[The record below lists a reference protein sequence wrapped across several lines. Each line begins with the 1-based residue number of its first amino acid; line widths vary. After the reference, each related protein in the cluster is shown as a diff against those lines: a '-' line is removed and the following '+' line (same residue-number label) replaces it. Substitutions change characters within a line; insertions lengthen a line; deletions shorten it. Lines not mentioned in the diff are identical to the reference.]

1 MHKYRMSVLLPLHIS
16 LNPFVLNL
24 LICSSQV
31 QLTTS
36 YLQNTPLIF
45 LLKTKNT
52 KKQYSFEVSSHIQ
65 NLSKHFQCNTYVTML
80 NTPLFLSSPVSASSL
95 CLLSHIMNGHVMVV
109 SGPLSLSPSALSPS
123 VHQAMTWQ
131 SLSLYLPSYLSIYLW
146 CSVWLCPYSSLSLSV
161 ATGLFLSDGH
171 GGVDVSGEAFVLAP
185 LNCNLASLKDS
196 TITSL
201 SPHPL
206 SPILWK

>member
-1 MHKYRMSVLLPLHIS
+1 MRKYRMSVLLPLHIS

-131 SLSLYLPSYLSIYLW
+131 SLSLYLSTYLAICRSIYDAQYG
-146 CSVWLCPYSSLSLSV
+146 SVLILLSL
-161 ATGLFLSDGH
+161 FLW
-171 GGVDVSGEAFVLAP
+171 P
-185 LNCNLASLKDS
+185 LVCFCLTVMVGWMCQERHSCWL
-196 TITSL
+196 
-201 SPHPL
+201 H
-206 SPILWK
+206 

>member
-1 MHKYRMSVLLPLHIS
+1 MRKYRMSVLLPLHIS

-131 SLSLYLPSYLSIYLW
+131 SLSLSLP
-146 CSVWLCPYSSLSLSV
+146 
-161 ATGLFLSDGH
+161 T
-171 GGVDVSGEAFVLAP
+171 
-185 LNCNLASLKDS
+185 
-196 TITSL
+196 
-201 SPHPL
+201 
-206 SPILWK
+206 